1 VPNHHGTKQR
11 PRPAC
16 PSCGSSLGVVRVT
29 YGSHTANTVETL
41 NERDADAIGAMK
53 EEAPHWF
60 CEECQTHFGKITD
73 AA

>member
-1 VPNHHGTKQR
+1 
-11 PRPAC
+11 
-16 PSCGSSLGVVRVT
+16 VRIA
-29 YGSHTANTVETL
+29 YGSHSSDTAETL
-41 NERDADAIGAMK
+41 NVRDPDLVGVMQ

>member
-1 VPNHHGTKQR
+1 MPNHQGTKQR

-16 PSCGSSLGVVRVT
+16 PSCGSSLGVVRVA
-29 YGSHTANTVETL
+29 YGSHSYDTAETI
-41 NERDADAIGAMK
+41 NRPDDDPVGIMK

>member
-1 VPNHHGTKQR
+1 MPDHDRAKQR

-16 PSCGSSLGVVRVT
+16 PSCGSSLGVVRVA
-29 YGSHTANTVETL
+29 YGSHTTDTAESVNL
-41 NERDADAIGAMK
+41 GDADLVGVMK

>member
-1 VPNHHGTKQR
+1 
-11 PRPAC
+11 
-16 PSCGSSLGVVRVT
+16 VVRVA
-29 YGSHTANTVETL
+29 YGSHTADTVETL
-41 NERDADAIGAMK
+41 NAGDTDVIGAMK